1 MPGFDMGTEH
11 LEEPVRIVIADSDPM
26 ARRTLS
32 AVLQRD
38 DMTVVAEATTGSE
51 AIDLARFYH
60 PDIVIL
66 DDRLSG
72 GESSR
77 TVTSISEA
85 SPNAYVVVLAAEP
98 EDAAGLRMLRAGAV
112 GYITKAF
119 DPETLPRIIRG
130 LMHGE
135 SAISRRLSLALIHS
149 YQRGPRA
156 GAGLRPVRSPL
167 TDREWEVLDL
177 LATGEGTDAIARTLV
192 LSTET
197 VRSHLKNL
205 YRKLG
210 VRSRREAVE
219 AAERLRELV
228 G

>member
-1 MPGFDMGTEH
+1 
-11 LEEPVRIVIADSDPM
+11 M

-38 DMTVVAEATTGSE
+38 DLTVVAEATTGSE

-60 PDIVIL
+60 PEIVVL
-66 DDRLSG
+66 DDRLADI
-72 GESSR
+72 ESTR
-77 TVTSISEA
+77 VARSIAEA
-85 SPNAYVVVLAAEP
+85 SPNTSVVVLAAEP
-98 EDAAGLRMLRAGAV
+98 EDAAGLRVLRAGAV
-112 GYITKAF
+112 GYISKSF
-119 DPETLPRIIRG
+119 DPEMLPRLIRSVIQ
-130 LMHGE
+130 GE
-135 SAISRRLSLALIHS
+135 AAISRQLSLALINS
-149 YQRGPRA
+149 YQRGTRP

-177 LATGEGTDAIARTLV
+177 LASGERTEAIARSLV

-210 VRSRREAVE
+210 VRSRSEAVE